1 MENKKAY
8 CYLCTNGD
16 DKSRIFDVNPKLE
29 TTNCRVCGKQLVVK
43 TAIQAYEN
51 RFKELVKKA
60 SIKLNEES
68 DFHSAYKMY
77 ANVIDLDNKNVDA
90 IFGRIISL
98 LKMSTVR
105 VSKFE
110 DSALLFS
117 MASRTECIQSSPLST
132 HLEFLLRIVNIS
144 KIYLTRIFK
153 KLTIKNYFFDG
164 ECLHLYLS
172 RVDEI
177 ISLLSLVLKE
187 LENLQARFKDA
198 QEIQPRIHALRSYID
213 KLTDESARNYVVA
226 DGATM
231 VVSRTP
237 GNQLLL
243 TRNDSNVVGTKFQD
257 YRLSSLY
264 PTNHDLIYIKD
275 VVFPNRSSIYHL
287 NKYALPIAM
296 TSFGLSFVFAL
307 FTIFTEPK
315 IAFGITAGFFLIG
328 SIVFGIIK
336 LMTNKKATK

>member
-1 MENKKAY
+1 METKKAY
-8 CYLCTNGD
+8 CYLCTTGD
-16 DKSRIFDVNPKLE
+16 DKSRIFDVNSKLE
-29 TTNCRVCGKQLVVK
+29 TTNCPICGKQLVVK
-43 TAIQAYEN
+43 TALQAYEN
-51 RFKELVKKA
+51 RFKELIKKA

-68 DFHSAYKMY
+68 DFYGAYKMY
-77 ANVIDLDNKNVDA
+77 ANVIDLDSKNVDA

-110 DSALLFS
+110 DAALLFTI
-117 MASRTECIQSSPLST
+117 ASKTEYIQNSHLAT
-132 HLEFLLRIVNIS
+132 HLEFLQRIVNIS

-177 ISLLSLVLKE
+177 IALLSLVLKE
-187 LENLQARFKDA
+187 LENLQSRFKDA
-198 QEIQPRIHALRSYID
+198 QEIQPKIKSVQSFID
-213 KLTDESARNYVVA
+213 KLGDESNRNYVIA

-237 GNQLLL
+237 SGQLLL
-243 TRNDSNVVGTKFQD
+243 TRNDSNMINTKFQD

-264 PTNHDLIYIKD
+264 PVNRDLIYIKD

-287 NKYALPIAM
+287 NKYALPTASI
-296 TSFGLSFVFAL
+296 SFVLAL
-307 FTIFTEPK
+307 VFSLLTIFSEPK
-315 IAFGITAGFFLIG
+315 IAFGVIAGFFLVS

-336 LMTNKKATK
+336 LSTNKKATK